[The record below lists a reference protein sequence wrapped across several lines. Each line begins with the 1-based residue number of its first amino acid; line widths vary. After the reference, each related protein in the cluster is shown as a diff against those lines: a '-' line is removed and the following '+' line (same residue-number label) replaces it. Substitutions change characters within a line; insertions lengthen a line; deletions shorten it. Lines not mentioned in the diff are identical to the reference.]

1 MGGEAGAGTPGGAPG
16 AQGTPAGGQPGGGAS
31 AEWKSLMSSPAYF
44 DDKHADHR
52 STVDKVNALG
62 KEIFGEGPADA
73 AGDDGAK
80 PLYATVPRPHL
91 SPEIDAAWPA
101 DVEKMFRQ
109 TAHEAG
115 LTDAQMKNF
124 LDLIAREVTKE
135 HKGQETARKAGI
147 HALRQKWGEKLEA
160 RMALADDAI
169 EAFSPTLADKIEAAG
184 LFGDPDVA
192 EVFATLGESMKE
204 RGLIVANVDGIQ
216 GEKELRT
223 EIKQLMRSD
232 PYFDSNHKNHAAVV
246 EAVNKLSKK
255 LYGEQPVGQKD

>member
-1 MGGEAGAGTPGGAPG
+1 
-16 AQGTPAGGQPGGGAS
+16 
-31 AEWKSLMSSPAYF
+31 MSSPAYF

-52 STVDKVNALG
+52 STVEKVNALG
-62 KEIFGEGPADA
+62 KQIFGEGPELAE
-73 AGDDGAK
+73 GDDGAK

-91 SPEIDAAWPA
+91 PPEIDAAWPN

-115 LTDAQMKNF
+115 LTDAQMKSF
-124 LDLIAREVTKE
+124 LNLIARGVTEE
-135 HKGQETARKAGI
+135 HKGQETARRAGV

-160 RMALADDAI
+160 RMALADEAI
-169 EAFSPTLADKIEAAG
+169 EAFSPALADKFEAAG

-192 EVFATLGESMKE
+192 ELCSALGESMKE

-216 GEKELRT
+216 GEKEIQA
-223 EIKQLMRSD
+223 EIKRLMRSD
-232 PYFDSNHKNHAAVV
+232 PYFDSNHRNHTAVV

-255 LYGEQPVGQKD
+255 LYGEQPVGQED